1 MPDFNP
7 SQSPG
12 RALLLAIGD
21 VHLGTRCS
29 GLPDDLSSKGIEPG
43 ELTPAQALADAVD
56 LAIGEKVDAVLF
68 AGDLV
73 ESVNARFEALAPLE
87 ESVKRLIGAGIAVIA
102 VAGNHDVE
110 ALPRLADMIEGF
122 TLLGR
127 GGQWESRVI
136 SRDGRDLVEITGWSF
151 GAPRVMESPLARLL
165 AAPLEKKSA
174 ALPRI
179 GLLHADLDVSGGA
192 YAPIRQGELDQT
204 GFDAWLPGHIH
215 KPSLGQSPAA
225 YPGGYLG
232 SLIALDP
239 SETGPRGP
247 WLITV
252 SGPGDVRVEQIIR
265 ARLRWEQ
272 LSVSVDGV
280 GDAEDV
286 PDLVLARAEDRVRQL
301 DAAGQAPRALG
312 LRARIEGAS
321 EYYDAIRR
329 GIAGD
334 GWPALHRSI
343 GDTLVFIN
351 KLTDGMELPH
361 DLAEMAKGDDPLGLM
376 ARRILA
382 LQGNGAEARA
392 LLDGVRADLTGAIGE
407 TLLVPLRER
416 RDEADPLSD
425 EPLRETLLQAAK
437 LALHAMLDQQTGG
450 AGG

>member
-204 GFDAWLPGHIH
+204 GFDAWLLGHIH

-312 LRARIEGAS
+312 PP
-321 EYYDAIRR
+321 D
-329 GIAGD
+329 
-334 GWPALHRSI
+334 
-343 GDTLVFIN
+343 
-351 KLTDGMELPH
+351 LPVQF
-361 DLAEMAKGDDPLGLM
+361 E
-376 ARRILA
+376 I
-382 LQGNGAEARA
+382 GAELDPGLGSAIA
-392 LLDGVRADLTGAIGE
+392 PQQGLDGAADARL
-407 TLLVPLRER
+407 
-416 RDEADPLSD
+416 ADPIGSVDHVKTVAQGRKL
-425 EPLRETLLQAAK
+425 EPPLDARQPLDFQATE
-437 LALHAMLDQQTGG
+437 LHPPAPPVC
-450 AGG
+450 